1 MSWLDQVEFDANG
14 LVPVAAQEAVTGEFL
29 MLAYANRQAL
39 EETVRT
45 GRAHYWSRSRGE
57 LWEKGATSGHTQ
69 ELVEVRLDC
78 DGDTVLY
85 RVRQTGPACHT
96 GERSCFY
103 RVVADEGLTEAALPA
118 NILDQVDRVIAGRRE
133 TPEEGSYTSYLIEQG
148 LDKILKKVGEEATEV
163 VIAAKN
169 TGMDELR
176 SESAD
181 LVYHLLVLLQER
193 GVPLADLL
201 AELDGRFGRAP
212 RARSGRERGAP

>member
-1 MSWLDQVEFDANG
+1 MSWLDQVKFDSNG
-14 LVPVAAQEAVTGEFL
+14 LVPVATQEAVTGELL
-29 MLAYANRQAL
+29 MVAYATRGAL
-39 EETVRT
+39 ERTVET

-57 LWEKGATSGHTQ
+57 LWAKGDTSGHIQ
-69 ELVEVRLDC
+69 ELVEMRLDC

-96 GERSCFY
+96 GARSCFF
-103 RVVADEGLTEAALPA
+103 RVAGDGELSEAPLPA
-118 NILDQVDRVIAGRRE
+118 NVLDRIDQVIAARSLV
-133 TPEEGSYTSYLIEQG
+133 PEEGSYTNYLLEKG

-169 TGMDELR
+169 AGVDELR

-193 GVPLADLL
+193 GVGLNDLL
-201 AELDGRFGRAP
+201 NELDERFGRAP
-212 RARSGRERGAP
+212 RERSGRDRGSL